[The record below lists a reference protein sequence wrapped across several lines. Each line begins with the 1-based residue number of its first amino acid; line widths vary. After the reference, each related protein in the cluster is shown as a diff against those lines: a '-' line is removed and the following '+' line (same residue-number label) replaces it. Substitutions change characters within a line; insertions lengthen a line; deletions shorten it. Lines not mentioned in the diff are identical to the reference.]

1 MIIDSGCSGSGAL
14 DEGVASGI
22 LSSVSFNISLLG
34 VSLSSVTVSV
44 SVSVSASISKKIVPS
59 LTVSPLLTFISTIFP
74 ATDAGISMA
83 AFSDSKTIIESSLET
98 VSPGWT
104 QISITSTSTASPKSG
119 IFIFSIVI

>member
-1 MIIDSGCSGSGAL
+1 MMIDSGCSGSGAL

-34 VSLSSVTVSV
+34 VSLSAVTV

-74 ATDAGISMA
+74 ATDAGICHGS
-83 AFSDSKTIIESSLET
+83 F
-98 VSPGWT
+98 
-104 QISITSTSTASPKSG
+104 
-119 IFIFSIVI
+119 F